1 MTELQFFNPNG
12 DVRVTSNRLPHWQQV
27 GAVYFI
33 TFRLAD
39 AVPLRLR
46 EEWEEERSIW
56 LRLHPKPWDPG
67 TEADYHRKFSGA
79 VERWLDAG
87 HGSCLLRRQDC
98 AITLTARFVILM
110 AIGFC

>member
-12 DVRVTSNRLPHWQQV
+12 DVRETSNRLPHWQQV

-56 LRLHPKPWDPG
+56 LRLHPKPWDPE
-67 TEADYHRKFSGA
+67 TEADYHENFQARSN
-79 VERWLDAG
+79 AG
-87 HGSCLLRRQDC
+87 LMQDMAHVFCDDRIVLLP
-98 AITLTARFVILM
+98 LTARFVILM
-110 AIGFC
+110 VIGFC